1 MRVCQIG
8 NIHTQTHTPT
18 HKRAHAHTHTRAR
31 TKVKIEWIPQA
42 ISKLVDTLET
52 MAGPLL
58 GAEGSS
64 LPTVGV
70 EEAKGE
76 KILSSETTEGI

>member
-18 HKRAHAHTHTRAR
+18 HKRAHAHTRTRTR

-52 MAGPLL
+52 MAEPLL

-64 LPTVGV
+64 LPTVGA

-76 KILSSETTEGI
+76 EILSSDTTEGI